1 MMQAK
6 VSNQKVDFSKGPV
19 WKCIV
24 AQAIPLTIAQL
35 VQLLYNVVDRIYIGH
50 LGNGDS
56 LALTG
61 VGLTFPI
68 VTLVMAFSG
77 LFGIGGVPLFSM
89 ERGSGDNEK
98 AGRIMGNS
106 FCLLL
111 LASVVLTVVG
121 YVFSRP
127 ILFVF
132 GASEESFVYANEYL
146 RIYLIGTIF
155 SMITTGMNGYI
166 NAQGFPRIG
175 MLSTVLGAT
184 ANVILDPIFI
194 FGLGMGV
201 SGAALATIISQAI
214 SAIWV
219 LHFLFSKKALIPL
232 RLENIHIDK
241 TISKETM
248 KLGTSN
254 FIMSGTNCLVQIVCN
269 ATLQTFGGD
278 LYVGIMTVANSV
290 REIFGLPVSGIVN
303 GAQPVI
309 SFNYGAKQYKRVKK
323 GINFNTLV
331 GSIYTLAA
339 WVVVV
344 LFPKIWFDIF
354 SDDVTMADVGVT
366 MLKIYFFGFVFMA
379 FQFAGQSTFQALGD
393 AKHAIF
399 FSLLRKAII
408 VVPLTL
414 ALPRMG
420 FGVAGVFLAEPI
432 SNVIGGLA
440 CFVTMR
446 MTVYRKIEKEIRL

>member
-1 MMQAK
+1 MQKK

-111 LASVVLTVVG
+111 LASVVLTVIG

-132 GASEESFVYANEYL
+132 GASEESFVYANDYL

-219 LHFLFSKKALIPL
+219 LHFLFDKKALIPL
-232 RLENIHIDK
+232 RIENIHIDK

-354 SDDVTMADVGVT
+354 SDDVTMADVGVPV
-366 MLKIYFFGFVFMA
+366 LKIYFFGFVFMA

-414 ALPRMG
+414 ILPRMG